1 MGVGEI
7 FGCPCLG
14 AVATWVK
21 RMLFRD
27 SGSSSAK
34 NRTTF
39 RSDPAFALG
48 AAQTQH
54 HTTALSHLQN
64 GPKLGMHK
72 IVPAAGLALLLA
84 ACGSPQEQGPAA
96 APPPQ
101 VSYITVTSQPV
112 TLSSELPGRTS
123 AYETSDVRPQVNGL
137 VLARLFQEGDMV
149 RKGQPLYRIDPAPYQ
164 AQVASARAAV
174 TRARAAIASTAAL
187 ARRYNELVKI
197 NAISRQEAEN
207 AVTGAQQAQ
216 ADVAAQQAALRN
228 AEIDLART
236 TIRAPISGRIGR
248 SAFTTGAL
256 VTASQTEPLTTIQ
269 RLDPIF
275 VDIQQ
280 SSAEVLNLRQQVIQG
295 ELNRGS
301 GDARVRLKLEN
312 GSIYPQEGT
321 LKFTDVS
328 VDPATGS
335 QVIRAVFSN
344 PRGLLLPGMFARA
357 ELVEGTKSAAI
368 LIPQLAVSRDE
379 RGNPTTMVV
388 GADGKLQLRTLT
400 APRTIGTK
408 WLVTAGLKPGDKV
421 VVQGAQGLRPG
432 MAVKGVPFTEQAA
445 GGAPAQAQG
454 AAAPATSKA
463 QGQ

>member
-1 MGVGEI
+1 M
-7 FGCPCLG
+7 
-14 AVATWVK
+14 K
-21 RMLFRD
+21 
-27 SGSSSAK
+27 
-34 NRTTF
+34 
-39 RSDPAFALG
+39 
-48 AAQTQH
+48 
-54 HTTALSHLQN
+54 
-64 GPKLGMHK
+64 K

-84 ACGSPQEQGPAA
+84 ACGGSEQQAPAPA
-96 APPPQ
+96 GPPQ
-101 VSYITVTSQPV
+101 VSYIAVSEQPV
-112 TLSSELPGRTS
+112 TLSTELPGRTS
-123 AYETSDVRPQVNGL
+123 AYETSEVRPQVNGL

-207 AVTGAQQAQ
+207 AVTSAQQAQ

-248 SAFTTGAL
+248 STFTTGAL

-280 SSAEVLNLRQQVIQG
+280 SSAQVLNLRQQIMQG
-295 ELNRGS
+295 ELSRGS
-301 GDARVRLKLEN
+301 GAARVRLKLEN
-312 GSIYPQEGT
+312 GSTYPQEGT

-328 VDPATGS
+328 VDPTTGS
-335 QVIRAVFSN
+335 QVVRAVFSN

-357 ELVEGTKSAAI
+357 ELIEGTKEGGI
-368 LIPQLAVSRDE
+368 LVPQRAVTRDE
-379 RGNPTTMVV
+379 KGGAVVMVI
-388 GADGKLQLRTLT
+388 GADGKLQPRPITTSRTV
-400 APRTIGTK
+400 GQS
-408 WLVTAGLKPGDKV
+408 WLVTAGLKTGDKV
-421 VVQGAQGLRPG
+421 VVEGAQNLQPG
-432 MAVKGVPFTEQAA
+432 TPVKGVAFQQTQQQAA
-445 GGAPAQAQG
+445 PGQQQPAAAAGQAQA
-454 AAAPATSKA
+454 K
-463 QGQ
+463 